1 MPRVRISCRKY
12 LHYSWKSTICGFSV
26 SSFRKPTKS
35 AQKIK
40 KPSTWTTQNLILI
53 HWLQVSCSPGKW
65 TKTRPGKQQNNN
77 EKPCAWI
84 LPVLQCLQNPTL
96 VYHSSRENFREKSK
110 IQKVKKFSTFRFF
123 SFFRLFEQK
132 SPGMGTFRLFDFSR
146 SKIVIF
152 TVWPLPARRAH
163 SQLGN
168 HQICIVTPEKID
180 FSNLLYF
187 WGGMYYFLCFGCNR
201 VYGCIHKWGR
211 APNCQKIVSKP
222 LVFWVPH
229 CQWEKALQLRLEC
242 K

>member
-1 MPRVRISCRKY
+1 MDD
-12 LHYSWKSTICGFSV
+12 
-26 SSFRKPTKS
+26 TKS
-35 AQKIK
+35 NPYTLIAGFLLPWKVNK
-40 KPSTWTTQNLILI
+40 NSTRKAT
-53 HWLQVSCSPGKW
+53 
-65 TKTRPGKQQNNN
+65 KQQWKAMCVDTACAPMPP
-77 EKPCAWI
+77 KPHA
-84 LPVLQCLQNPTL
+84 
-96 VYHSSRENFREKSK
+96 VYHSSRENFRKKSR
-110 IQKVKKFSTFRFF
+110 IQKVKNFSTFRFF

-132 SPGMGTFRLFDFSR
+132 SPGMGTFRLFNFSR

-187 WGGMYYFLCFGCNR
+187 WVGMYYFLCFGCNR

-222 LVFWVPH
+222 LVFGCPIVSGKRHFNFAWSANNYWHATKSNP
-229 CQWEKALQLRLEC
+229 W
-242 K
+242 